1 MDRSAVIR
9 LKEGIER
16 RIREK
21 KESGFSVPELE
32 QEFLELLEAL
42 LASDEE
48 NR

>member
-1 MDRSAVIR
+1 MDRAVVMR
-9 LKEGIER
+9 LKADIER

-21 KESGFSVPELE
+21 KELDVSVPELE

-48 NR
+48 N